1 MATPLD
7 YFHMEAVERLERLS
21 SGLMDLERSPSD
33 ESLIGDLFR
42 EAHSLKGAAG
52 VSGLTDVSEVCHK
65 MEDLLS
71 GVRDGSEQ
79 VNALMID
86 ALLAATDA
94 VQKMVAASVEERD
107 CDVVPADI
115 IERLGNLESSAAAVA
130 QAATEDAAA
139 NKPITKDNPDGMESG
154 PKQAPKQECRAAA
167 KNDSTAHGSRER
179 EGQPEVAGASIPSR
193 GPVDGNRIQ
202 SGDKTGVSFGQS
214 AVADK
219 PPAAGTPTCTADTVR
234 LRVDMLETLGNRTG
248 ELMVGGDRLRQRLGV
263 VRELHGLVQREHN
276 RYHDDP
282 KVQQVLQPIA
292 TLVHRLIDDLTTDF
306 TVIESL
312 IAEIHEG
319 VLDTRM
325 LPLSVLFD
333 QLPRFVRDYC
343 RQENK
348 LAELHVDG
356 ADTRVD
362 RQVLEQLRDPMIH
375 LIRNALSHG
384 IESPE
389 ERKRCGK
396 DPAGTV
402 RLTTSRRGDRI
413 RITCED
419 DGRGI
424 DRRKV
429 LAKAIAQ
436 DLITEAEAAE
446 LPAGQVER
454 LILRPGFSTA
464 EMITDVC
471 GRGVGMDVVLSR
483 MEALRGTLDIE
494 SDPGKFTRFVLEFP
508 ASVATLE
515 GLLVEAAGHTYV
527 VPTISVERTAS
538 VKLSELQTGGGGEAL
553 VSVEGR
559 AVPLLMLASL
569 LGRKGCDQ
577 EPPNA
582 IPVIIVRHRDCRV
595 ALGVD
600 RLLGAQTIVGKGL
613 GDHIRSVRGVA
624 GATILGTGLP
634 ALILEPAQLVQD
646 GGTKLMSHEVLD
658 RATEVEEE
666 LAPLL
671 VVDDSIT
678 TRMMEQS
685 ILESAGYAV
694 DAAVSAEDAL
704 AKVEDSTYR
713 LFVLDVEMPG
723 LNGFQ
728 LTRKLRQD
736 ERFAETPIIIVTS
749 LAKEEHRREGLEAGA
764 NAYIVK
770 GEFDQNNLLET
781 VERLVGR

>member
-1 MATPLD
+1 MATPFD
-7 YFHMEAVERLERLS
+7 YFQMEAVERLERLS
-21 SGLMDLERSPSD
+21 SGLMALERSPSD

-71 GVRDGSEQ
+71 GVRDGTEQ
-79 VNALMID
+79 VSALMID

-94 VQKMVAASVEERD
+94 VQKMVAAKVAERD
-107 CDVVPADI
+107 CDIVPADI
-115 IERLGNLESSAAAVA
+115 IERLGNVESSKEAVA
-130 QAATEDAAA
+130 STAPEDAPAGEPITEDGPDEVEPEPEQES
-139 NKPITKDNPDGMESG
+139 KP
-154 PKQAPKQECRAAA
+154 ECRTAVVH
-167 KNDSTAHGSRER
+167 DSTAPGSHEH
-179 EGQPEVAGASIPSR
+179 EGQPKPESIHP
-193 GPVDGNRIQ
+193 
-202 SGDKTGVSFGQS
+202 T
-214 AVADK
+214 AVADA
-219 PPAAGTPTCTADTVR
+219 PSTAEAPSSATDTVR
-234 LRVDMLETLGNRTG
+234 LRVGMLESLGNRTG
-248 ELMVGGDRLRQRLGV
+248 ELMVAGDRLRQRLSV
-263 VRELHGLVQREHN
+263 VRELHGLVRSEHS
-276 RYHDDP
+276 RHKDDQE
-282 KVQQVLQPIA
+282 VQQVLRPIA
-292 TLVHRLIDDLTTDF
+292 TIVHRLIDEFTTDC
-306 TVIESL
+306 TVIEPL
-312 IAEIHEG
+312 IGEIHEG
-319 VLDTRM
+319 VLDMRM

-348 LAELHVDG
+348 QAELHVEG

-384 IESPE
+384 IESPQ
-389 ERKRCGK
+389 ERKQGGK
-396 DPAGTV
+396 SPAGTV

-424 DRRKV
+424 DRQKV

-436 DLITEAEAAE
+436 GLITEAEAAE
-446 LPAGQVER
+446 LTAGQVER

-464 EMITDVC
+464 EMITDVS

-483 MEALRGTLDIE
+483 MEALRGSLDIE
-494 SDPGKFTRFVLEFP
+494 SEPGKSTRFVLELP

-527 VPTISVERTAS
+527 VPTVSVVRTDR
-538 VKLSELQTGGGGEAL
+538 VKLSELQAGGGGEAL
-553 VSVEGR
+553 MDVEGQ

-569 LGRKGCDQ
+569 LGRGGDGTDTAH
-577 EPPNA
+577 A
-582 IPVIIVRHRDCRV
+582 IPVVIVRHRDRQI

-600 RLLGAQTIVGKGL
+600 RLLGTQTIVGKGL

-646 GGTKLMSHEVLD
+646 SGTRLTSHEVLGP
-658 RATEVEEE
+658 ATEVEEE

-694 DAAVSAEDAL
+694 DTAVSAEDAL
-704 AKVEDSTYR
+704 AKVEDSAYR

-723 LNGFQ
+723 LDGFQ

-770 GEFDQNNLLET
+770 REFDQNNLLET
-781 VERLVGR
+781 VERLVGQ

>member
-1 MATPLD
+1 MGTPFD
-7 YFHMEAVERLERLS
+7 YFQMEAAERLERLS
-21 SGLMDLERSPSD
+21 SGLMALERSPDD

-71 GVRDGSEQ
+71 GVRDGSQ
-79 VNALMID
+79 PVNALMID

-94 VQKMVAASVEERD
+94 VQKMVAARAEERD
-107 CDVVPADI
+107 CDILPADV
-115 IERLGNLESSAAAVA
+115 IERLDHLEFSKEAVA
-130 QAATEDAAA
+130 WTAPGDAPTSVPITEDG
-139 NKPITKDNPDGMESG
+139 PDGGTPESE
-154 PKQAPKQECRAAA
+154 QESKRACRTAAGT
-167 KNDSTAHGSRER
+167 DSTAHGSCER
-179 EGQPEVAGASIPSR
+179 EDQREAETVQSTAVLDTPSTGGAP
-193 GPVDGNRIQ
+193 G
-202 SGDKTGVSFGQS
+202 S
-214 AVADK
+214 AM
-219 PPAAGTPTCTADTVR
+219 DTVR
-234 LRVDMLETLGNRTG
+234 LRVGMLETLGNRTG
-248 ELMVGGDRLRQRLGV
+248 ELMVAGDRLRQRLGV
-263 VRELHGLVQREHN
+263 VRELQSLVRSEHN
-276 RYHDDP
+276 RHHDDH
-282 KVQQVLQPIA
+282 KVQQVLRPIA
-292 TLVHRLIDDLTTDF
+292 TIVHRLIDEFTTDF
-306 TVIESL
+306 TVVEPL

-319 VLDTRM
+319 VLDARM

-343 RQENK
+343 RQEDK
-348 LAELHVDG
+348 QAELYVDG
-356 ADTRVD
+356 AEARVD

-396 DPAGTV
+396 CPAGTV
-402 RLTTSRRGDRI
+402 RLTTSRRGNRI

-419 DGRGI
+419 DGHGI
-424 DRRKV
+424 DHQRV
-429 LAKAIAQ
+429 LARAVAKG
-436 DLITEAEAAE
+436 LITEAEAAA

-454 LILRPGFSTA
+454 LILRPGFSTT
-464 EMITDVC
+464 EMITDVS

-494 SDPGKFTRFVLEFP
+494 SEPGKSTRFVLEFP

-527 VPTISVERTAS
+527 VPTISVVRTAR
-538 VKLSELQTGGGGEAL
+538 VKLSELQAGGGGEAL
-553 VSVEGR
+553 VNIEGQ

-569 LGRKGCDQ
+569 LGIREVGKDA
-577 EPPNA
+577 PSAVPA
-582 IPVIIVRHRDCRV
+582 VIVHHRDRQI

-600 RLLGAQTIVGKGL
+600 RLLGTQTIVGKGL
-613 GDHIRSVRGVA
+613 GDHICNVRGVA

-634 ALILEPAQLVQD
+634 ALILEPPQLVQD
-646 GGTKLMSHEVLD
+646 GGTRLMDHEASG
-658 RATEVEEE
+658 RAIEVEEE

-694 DAAVSAEDAL
+694 DTAVSAEDAL
-704 AKVEDSTYR
+704 AKVEDSAYR

-723 LNGFQ
+723 LNGFE

-781 VERLVGR
+781 AERLVGR

>member
-1 MATPLD
+1 MATAFD
-7 YFHMEAVERLERLS
+7 YFQMEAVERLERMS
-21 SGLMDLERSPSD
+21 SGLMALERSPDD

-71 GVRDGSEQ
+71 GVRDGTEQ
-79 VNALMID
+79 VSALLVD
-86 ALLAATDA
+86 ALLSATDA
-94 VQKMVAASVEERD
+94 VQKMVAARVEERD

-115 IERLGNLESSAAAVA
+115 IERLGHLESSRETSTSGAI
-130 QAATEDAAA
+130 EDAADA
-139 NKPITKDNPDGMESG
+139 VPIDESG
-154 PKQAPKQECRAAA
+154 FDSVDQGEEPPTKPACRTAFDV
-167 KNDSTAHGSRER
+167 DSTLQGSREN
-179 EGQPEVAGASIPSR
+179 EDPPEVEVVKTPSPD
-193 GPVDGNRIQ
+193 PVDGNRTP
-202 SGDKTGVSFGQS
+202 SGEKSEISSAHTAAADSTA
-214 AVADK
+214 AVAA
-219 PPAAGTPTCTADTVR
+219 PAAATDTVR
-234 LRVDMLETLGNRTG
+234 LRVGMLESLGNRTG
-248 ELMVGGDRLRQRLGV
+248 ELMVAGDRLRQRL
-263 VRELHGLVQREHN
+263 RMAKEMNDLVQTTRS
-276 RYHDDP
+276 RQQDDP
-282 KVQQVLQPIA
+282 KVERALQPIA
-292 TLVHRLIDDLTTDF
+292 AIAHRLADEFTADF
-306 TVIESL
+306 TVVEPL

-348 LAELHVDG
+348 QAELHVQG

-362 RQVLEQLRDPMIH
+362 RHVLEQLRDPMIH
-375 LIRNALSHG
+375 LIRNAFSHG
-384 IESPE
+384 IESPLDRE
-389 ERKRCGK
+389 QCGK
-396 DPAGTV
+396 SPSGTV

-419 DGRGI
+419 DGCGI

-429 LAKAIAQ
+429 LAKAIAKG
-436 DLITEAEAAE
+436 LVTKEEAAE
-446 LPAGQVER
+446 LPGDQVER

-471 GRGVGMDVVLSR
+471 GRGVGMDVVLSKI
-483 MEALRGTLDIE
+483 EALRGTLDIE
-494 SDPGKFTRFVLEFP
+494 SATGEFTRFVLEFP

-515 GLLVEAAGHTYV
+515 GLLVEVVGHTYV
-527 VPTISVERTAS
+527 VPTISVVRAAR
-538 VKLSELQTGGGGEAL
+538 VNLSDVQTGGGGETL
-553 VSVEGR
+553 VSVEGKV
-559 AVPLLMLASL
+559 VPLLMVAHL
-569 LGRKGCDQ
+569 LGIRRNGKDA
-577 EPPNA
+577 PSV
-582 IPVIIVRHRDCRV
+582 IPVVIIRHRDRQI

-600 RLLGAQTIVGKGL
+600 RLLGTQTIVGKGL
-613 GDHIRSVRGVA
+613 GEHIRSARGVA
-624 GATILGTGLP
+624 GATVLGTGLP

-646 GGTKLMSHEVLD
+646 RDTNVTRHEPLGCG
-658 RATEVEEE
+658 TEVEQET
-666 LAPLL
+666 APLL

-678 TRMMEQS
+678 TRMMERS

-694 DAAVSAEDAL
+694 ETAVSAEDAL
-704 AKVEDSTYR
+704 AKVEESTYR

-736 ERFAETPIIIVTS
+736 ERFAGTPIIIVTS

-764 NAYIVK
+764 NAYITK

-781 VERLVGR
+781 VERLVDK